1 MHRIQFLIIFSI
13 NLFLVGF
20 PLEAIQTQIITWD
33 ETEISA
39 LLQPGKTFAKAT
51 FRTHNNGESPIRIND
66 AYSESNAVKTL
77 IKKRI
82 IEPGES
88 STIEVTFFSEGKE
101 TGLYHNKINVF
112 FEGHEDPLATLHY
125 IVTIPKLINCSPNV
139 IMWDAS
145 NLNESFLIE
154 LVLDDRFLTSISEI
168 SYDQTLYEISIIPDK
183 LNYSK
188 YTLKIIPITKKR
200 PINSLIKIK
209 ASGPQLT
216 EIEEPIFL
224 FNSYSLTK

>member
-1 MHRIQFLIIFSI
+1 MHRIKFLIMSSI
-13 NLFLVGF
+13 NLFLVSF
-20 PLEAIQTQIITWD
+20 PLDAIQTQIITWD
-33 ETEISA
+33 KTEVSA
-39 LLQPGKTFAKAT
+39 LLQPGKTFVKAT
-51 FRTHNNGESPIRIND
+51 FQTHNNGESLIRINN
-66 AYSESNAVKTL
+66 AYSESNAIKTL

-82 IEPGES
+82 IEPGKS
-88 STIEVTFFSEGKE
+88 TTIEVTFFSEGKE
-101 TGLYHNKINVF
+101 AGLYHNKINVF
-112 FEGHEDPLATLHY
+112 FEGHKDPLATLHY

-145 NLNESFLIE
+145 NLNEPLLVE
-154 LVLDDRFLTSISEI
+154 LALDDRFVSSISEI

-188 YTLKIIPITKKR
+188 YTLKIIPITERR
-200 PINSLIKIK
+200 PLNSLIKIK